1 MFPRKHPP
9 RSSGEAAARPGRS
22 SRDPLG
28 RPKPDPRQRSATPG
42 ALLSAQ
48 GLPNFDCAAVQAIED
63 LEDLALR
70 FIEESNFDECK
81 EVDGL
86 NSECLAA
93 LRVYSWPENV
103 RELRNVLQQAV
114 MTRGRGR
121 LTVQDLPED
130 VFKAR
135 HREDQFL
142 VRIGST
148 GKAIKREAAARTLS
162 ASTGNHRRAA
172 GILGISPQTP
182 YDLLHNSGLPR
193 RRRGSNQSDDPPSS

>member
-1 MFPRKHPP
+1 
-9 RSSGEAAARPGRS
+9 
-22 SRDPLG
+22 
-28 RPKPDPRQRSATPG
+28 
-42 ALLSAQ
+42 
-48 GLPNFDCAAVQAIED
+48 VQAIED

-93 LRVYSWPENV
+93 LRVYSWPGNV

-182 YDLLHNSGLPR
+182 YNLLHNSGLPR
-193 RRRGSNQSDDPPSS
+193 RRRGSNQTDDPPSS